1 MVDVKE
7 AFGSA
12 TSLTLSGAIAS
23 SGTVGRQSTVVDN
36 SSLLMLDAFVE
47 ANIVFPNSAPANDQ
61 AMYLYAFGSLDGT
74 NYPEGLGASDA
85 SFTFQGSAGALKTAL
100 RPIGIVPAVQ
110 NLTARWGPFAVA
122 PAFGGILPVKW
133 GLVLL
138 NYSGQTITTF
148 SSQYRGIYQT
158 IA

>member
-1 MVDVKE
+1 MDIKE

-36 SSLLMLDAFVE
+36 STLLALEALVE
-47 ANIVFPNSAPANDQ
+47 FTIQYPNSAPANDKT
-61 AMYLYAFGSLDGT
+61 MYIYAFGSLDGT
-74 NYPEGLGASDA
+74 NYPEGLGATDA
-85 SFTFQGSAGALKTAL
+85 AYTFPGSAGALTTNLRQVVAL
-100 RPIGIVPAVQ
+100 QAQQ
-110 NLTARWGPFAVA
+110 NTNLRFGPFPVS

-138 NYSGQTITTF
+138 NYSGQTITAF
-148 SSQYRGIYQT
+148 SAQYRHVYET
-158 IA
+158 VN